1 MEQGFGNE
9 SPRRHTDHALRK
21 ASRYLVL
28 IDSGGS
34 AVAKLFLDT
43 RELVAEFDA
52 STEETAL
59 MTRGLSPVTGAEGA
73 EWDKALR
80 GHSANERREATVYT
94 LDV

>member
-9 SPRRHTDHALRK
+9 SPRRHTDNPHRK
-21 ASRYLVL
+21 TSRYLVI
-28 IDSGGS
+28 IDAGGS
-34 AVAKLFLDT
+34 AVARLFLDT
-43 RELVAEFDA
+43 REQVAEFDA

-59 MTRGLSPVTGAEGA
+59 MTRGLSPITGAEGA

-80 GHSANERREATVYT
+80 GHSADERREATVYT